1 MAALAKEYRV
11 YISEWARVPE
21 GRPSLRRH
29 AGDRGGLLRPL
40 SRGTLWLRLTSFSL
54 TRFASPTSV
63 PSRTTLCADA
73 ARAGRETPL
82 SARTLLSP
90 TELLIMFSLRAV
102 CFCVGITETVNRS
115 INQSITFKSPSLVPV
130 VICIFLVYLFLQP
143 SGRLRCFEF
152 LLELPKG
159 QI

>member
-11 YISEWARVPE
+11 YISEWARVLE

-29 AGDRGGLLRPL
+29 AGDCGGLLRPL

-73 ARAGRETPL
+73 ARAGREPPL

-115 INQSITFKSPSLVPV
+115 IDQSINQSHLKALFSSSSDLYFSCLFISTA
-130 VICIFLVYLFLQP
+130 FL
-143 SGRLRCFEF
+143 GD
-152 LLELPKG
+152 
-159 QI
+159 

>member
-63 PSRTTLCADA
+63 PSRTTLCADCQ
-73 ARAGRETPL
+73 GRERDPPL
-82 SARTLLSP
+82 RKDTAVAHRAPDYVFVTCCLLLCGNNRNSQS
-90 TELLIMFSLRAV
+90 ID
-102 CFCVGITETVNRS
+102 RS
-115 INQSITFKSPSLVPV
+115 INQSHLKA
-130 VICIFLVYLFLQP
+130 LFSSSSDLYF
-143 SGRLRCFEF
+143 SCLFISTAFGETKVF
-152 LLELPKG
+152 
-159 QI
+159 